1 MQTRY
6 LITRDNAEIECPYCG
21 EWIALELDTT
31 NPAQRYIEDCQVCCR
46 PIEISTTA
54 AENGEIQLT
63 IARDDD

>member
-6 LITRDNAEIECPYCG
+6 LITGDNAKIQCPYCG
-21 EWIALELDTT
+21 ERIELELDTA

-54 AENGEIQLT
+54 DESGDIQLT
-63 IARDDD
+63 VARDDD